1 MRRYGLAQV
10 KCAACKQSLLVE
22 FSCKGRGLC
31 PSCSARR
38 AEETAA
44 HCEEVL
50 PTVGYRQW
58 TLSLPWRLRLPVVKR
73 PALLR
78 TVERRLC
85 ESIWRWQRVQGKRLG
100 AAGTLKG
107 GAVGFT
113 QLFGSALQLTPH
125 LHVLVPEGLWAG
137 EDFVALPPPDT
148 EEVEAILRR
157 LVKRLAKDFA
167 GMEDG
172 WAEDA
177 LEGLQAQ
184 ALQHRL
190 PLGEAAPRAGGKRV
204 AVLEGFSLHANT
216 SVHANDR
223 EGLTRLC
230 RYGSRGP
237 LAQQRLSRREDGR
250 YEYRTKKGPVLVLT
264 AAALVRRLV
273 ALLPPRGTHLTCF
286 HGVFAPNAALR
297 PLVTRKPAAAPSSP
311 VLRTS
316 PPPARPPRP
325 RIDWASLLRRT
336 FGVDIWTCHCG
347 GKRKVLA
354 VITSREFS
362 SRFGAT
368 TQRTT
373 RRTAS
378 SVAPGNK
385 HCDVPAS
392 RWGGLSRG
400 GDCDRRR
407 SASG

>member
-1 MRRYGLAQV
+1 MGECGGGYRPRAPEKTALHRAVREGWPEVERQASERGGLPKRVKEQVRGYLECGVLRYGFAQV
-10 KCAACKQSLLVE
+10 KCAACKQSLLVG

-58 TLSLPWRLRLPVVKR
+58 TLSLPSRLRLPVLKR

-190 PLGEAAPRAGGKRV
+190 PLGEAAPRAGGK
-204 AVLEGFSLHANT
+204 
-216 SVHANDR
+216 
-223 EGLTRLC
+223 
-230 RYGSRGP
+230 
-237 LAQQRLSRREDGR
+237 
-250 YEYRTKKGPVLVLT
+250 
-264 AAALVRRLV
+264 AA
-273 ALLPPRGTHLTCF
+273 GI
-286 HGVFAPNAALR
+286 N
-297 PLVTRKPAAAPSSP
+297 
-311 VLRTS
+311 
-316 PPPARPPRP
+316 
-325 RIDWASLLRRT
+325 
-336 FGVDIWTCHCG
+336 
-347 GKRKVLA
+347 
-354 VITSREFS
+354 
-362 SRFGAT
+362 
-368 TQRTT
+368 
-373 RRTAS
+373 
-378 SVAPGNK
+378 
-385 HCDVPAS
+385 
-392 RWGGLSRG
+392 
-400 GDCDRRR
+400 
-407 SASG
+407 